1 MSYLGR
7 FLASLGLLLLISSPA
22 WARVMNLENAAP
34 VDDHSNE
41 SVARALQG
49 ALDGCVRQAAAM
61 GLPWIRLED
70 AVLERDRVVVQ
81 VVATDEVDEAQRQN
95 MTSVWGL

>member
-1 MSYLGR
+1 MRFLGR
-7 FLASLGLLLLISSPA
+7 YLTAVGLLLLISSPA
-22 WARVMNLENAAP
+22 WARVMNLETAAP
-34 VDDHSNE
+34 VADHSNE
-41 SVARALQG
+41 SVSRALQG